1 MNRGK
6 FLVLLFSLVTLTS
19 CGSIVKGLSGF
30 KNPRVENKEQLS
42 KYFDEVMPNES
53 TYFLTVEKVGDSAA
67 IFDSF
72 FFGFSSEMK
81 IFSKSGQKY
90 CYYGTSE
97 CSGAQMT
104 SAFGEF
110 EKTFMPCEENSDE
123 TLQSLISKLVDKEGK
138 QLLLTDLPDSDYY
151 IFQNWDKYSG
161 SKKKLKEDA
170 KWISNLK
177 QNSKL
182 NTTII
187 FINGDLVEDW
197 GLEKNGKLKTK
208 FRKEGKGLSFD
219 ITFGKLPLIK

>member
-1 MNRGK
+1 M
-6 FLVLLFSLVTLTS
+6 
-19 CGSIVKGLSGF
+19 KGLSGF
-30 KNPRVENKEQLS
+30 KNPKVENKEQLS
-42 KYFDEVMPNES
+42 IYFEEVVPNQT
-53 TYFLTVEKVGDSAA
+53 TYFLAVEKVGDSAA
-67 IFDSF
+67 IFDRF
-72 FFGFSSEMK
+72 FYGFSTEMK

-90 CYYGTSE
+90 CYNGTSE

-110 EKTFMPCEENSDE
+110 ETTFLPCEENSDE
-123 TLQSLISKLVDKEGK
+123 TLQNLLSKLVDKEGK
-138 QLLLTDLPDSDYY
+138 PLLLTDLPDSDYY

-177 QNSKL
+177 LNSNL
-182 NTTII
+182 NASIV

-197 GLEKNGKLKTK
+197 GLEKNEKLKTK
-208 FRKEGKGLSFD
+208 FRKNGKGLSFD